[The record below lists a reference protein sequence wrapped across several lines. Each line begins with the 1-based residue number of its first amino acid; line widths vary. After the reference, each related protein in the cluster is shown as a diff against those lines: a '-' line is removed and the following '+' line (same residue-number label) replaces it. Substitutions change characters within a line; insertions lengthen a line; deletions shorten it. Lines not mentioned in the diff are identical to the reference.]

1 MALIVPRL
9 VATDLDGTLVRSDG
23 TVSERSCA
31 VLRELARRG
40 VHVVLVTG
48 RPFRRVRKVA
58 AELQLSGV
66 AICAN
71 GALLYDLER
80 DTVLEQTLLSAEVA
94 HALIRQLR
102 ESLPEICF
110 AVESGRSVGREP
122 GYAGRRPARD
132 GAERDIG
139 HTVEIAD
146 AIELSARGAS
156 KLIALHP
163 DLPIDEFFEK
173 VREIVKDRAS
183 VTHAG
188 SPFLEIA
195 AAGVT
200 KAWALAAHC
209 AKLSIEASQV
219 IAFGDMPNDLPML
232 EWAGQGIAVANAHP
246 SVLAAASA
254 VTASNDED
262 GVAAHLERY
271 LD

>member
-1 MALIVPRL
+1 LALIVPRL
-9 VATDLDGTLVRSDG
+9 VATDLDGTLVRTDG
-23 TVSERSCA
+23 TVSERSRT
-31 VLRELARRG
+31 VLQELARRG

-48 RPFRRVRKVA
+48 RPFRRVRKLA
-58 AELQLSGV
+58 AELQLAGV

-80 DTVLEQTLLSAEVA
+80 DAVLEQTLLSAEAA

-110 AVESGRSVGREP
+110 AVESGHSIGREP
-122 GYAGRRPARD
+122 AYAGRRPTQE
-132 GAERDIG
+132 GAERDIAR
-139 HTVEIAD
+139 TIEIAD

-173 VREIVKDRAS
+173 VREIVADRAS

-188 SPFLEIA
+188 SPFLEIS

-209 AKLSIEASQV
+209 VKLSIDASEV

-271 LD
+271 LA

>member
-1 MALIVPRL
+1 MAFIVPRL
-9 VATDLDGTLVRSDG
+9 VATDLDGTLVRTDG
-23 TVSERSCA
+23 TVSERSRA
-31 VLRELARRG
+31 VLRELAQRG
-40 VHVVLVTG
+40 VHIVLVTG

-58 AELQLSGV
+58 AELHLAGV

-80 DTVLEQTLLSAEVA
+80 DAVIEQTMLSADVA

-102 ESLPEICF
+102 EQLPEICF

-122 GYAGRRPARD
+122 AYAGRRPTQE
-132 GAERDIG
+132 GAERDIA
-139 HTVEIAD
+139 HTNAVAD
-146 AIELSARGAS
+146 AIELSAQGAS

-163 DLPIDEFFEK
+163 NLPIEQFFEQ
-173 VREIVKDRAS
+173 VRAIVADKAT

-209 AKLSIEASQV
+209 SKLSIESVDV

-232 EWAGQGIAVANAHP
+232 EWAGRGIAVANAHP
-246 SVLAAASA
+246 SVLAAANA

-262 GVAAHLERY
+262 GVAAYLEQF
-271 LD
+271 LV

>member
-9 VATDLDGTLVRSDG
+9 VATDLDGTLVRTDG
-23 TVSERSCA
+23 TVSERSRS
-31 VLRELARRG
+31 VLRELALRG

-48 RPFRRVRKVA
+48 RPFRRVRNLA
-58 AELQLSGV
+58 AELQLAGV

-80 DTVLEQTLLSAEVA
+80 DTVLEHTQLSAEVA
-94 HALIRQLR
+94 HALIKDLR
-102 ESLPEICF
+102 ASLPEICF
-110 AVESGRSVGREP
+110 AVESGTSIGREP
-122 GYAGRRPARD
+122 AYAVRRPNQEGIQSELAH
-132 GAERDIG
+132 A
-139 HTVEIAD
+139 VQIAD
-146 AIELSARGAS
+146 AIELVARGAS
-156 KLIALHP
+156 KLIARHP
-163 DLPIDEFFEK
+163 QLPIDEFFAK
-173 VREIVKDRAS
+173 VSAIVKDRAS
-183 VTHAG
+183 ITHAG

-209 AKLSIEASQV
+209 ATLAIEPSQV
-219 IAFGDMPNDLPML
+219 VAFGDMPNDLPML

-254 VTASNDED
+254 ITASNDED

-271 LD
+271 LA